1 MSSRSRLRF
10 GKLCFESRNLRLE
23 RLDFAF
29 HRRAAATASVAGQAG
44 KLALQGLN
52 LLLDLLGRIG
62 RTVATATASAP
73 GLGRTTEVSPL
84 SSADCD
90 VAAVDEPLS
99 YMWIFSEKSF
109 LASSDIST
117 VSPESD
123 ESLRVRMVFDPRP
136 TL

>member
-29 HRRAAATASVAGQAG
+29 HRRAAAAASVAGQAG

-62 RTVATATASAP
+62 RTSA
-73 GLGRTTEVSPL
+73 
-84 SSADCD
+84 
-90 VAAVDEPLS
+90 
-99 YMWIFSEKSF
+99 
-109 LASSDIST
+109 
-117 VSPESD
+117 
-123 ESLRVRMVFDPRP
+123 
-136 TL
+136 

>member
-29 HRRAAATASVAGQAG
+29 HRRAAAAASVAGQAG

-73 GLGRTTEVSPL
+73 GLGRTT
-84 SSADCD
+84 AT
-90 VAAVDEPLS
+90 
-99 YMWIFSEKSF
+99 SF
-109 LASSDIST
+109 AGFTIGSFGRSIAL
-117 VSPESD
+117 VFRR
-123 ESLRVRMVFDPRP
+123 LRCRSR
-136 TL
+136 